1 MTSRSPEPGPLM
13 VDVASTELDPQD
25 REVLQHPAV
34 GGVVLF
40 SRNYSDRQQLVELVQ
55 SIRQARSGTLLIGV
69 DHEGGRVQRFR
80 DGFTA
85 IPAMRHLGRYYD
97 REAQGAISLAS
108 ECAWLY
114 ATELA
119 QCHIDFSFAP
129 VLDIDRGLCDAIGDR
144 ALHSDARVV
153 ASLAGAVI
161 DGLHR
166 AGFASVLKHFPGHG
180 GVSIDS
186 HESLPQDARAI
197 ADLYEDD
204 MLPYRALLAEPR
216 VAVMPGHVVYPDVD
230 ERPASLSSHWLQD
243 ILRKHMGFDGPII
256 SDDLHMGAA
265 TEFAGPHDAA
275 PQALAA
281 GCDLVLV
288 CNDRP
293 AVLHLLET
301 DALAIGDN
309 GAVQRRRQMI
319 ATAADPIDH
328 GQLQLMR
335 AKLADFIT
343 NWC

>member
-1 MTSRSPEPGPLM
+1 MI
-13 VDVASTELDPQD
+13 DVASTELDDQD

-40 SRNYSDRQQLVELVQ
+40 SRNYSDPAQLTRLVQ
-55 SIRQARSGTLLIGV
+55 SMRQARSGPLLICV

-80 DGFTA
+80 DGFTV
-85 IPAMRHLGRYYD
+85 IPAMRQLGHLYD
-97 REAQGAISLAS
+97 HDTQSAISLAS
-108 ECAWLY
+108 DCAWLY

-119 QCHIDFSFAP
+119 QCGIDFSFAP

-144 ALHSDARVV
+144 ALHSEPRIV

-161 DGLHR
+161 DGLNR
-166 AGFASVLKHFPGHG
+166 AGFACVLKHFPGHG
-180 GVSIDS
+180 GVSVDS
-186 HESLPQDARAI
+186 HESIPRDPRPVSV
-197 ADLYEDD
+197 LYEDD
-204 MLPYRALLAEPR
+204 MLPYRALLSEAR

-243 ILRKHMGFDGPII
+243 ILREHMGFDGPVI

-275 PQALAA
+275 PLAIAA

-293 AVLHLLET
+293 AVLHLLQAEALT
-301 DALAIGDN
+301 GGDAAAID
-309 GAVQRRRQMI
+309 RRLQMVAQ
-319 ATAADPIDH
+319 ATDPIDEF
-328 GQLQLMR
+328 QLQLVR
-335 AKLADFIT
+335 AKLADFAAA
-343 NWC
+343 WS